1 MQQYIKIFFLEQDRK
16 IIAYVLNRVTQGT
29 SSPNFHFLYPNSSS
43 LPFSTGGNQ
52 GGEGREGPDPVLFLV
67 MYTKNSILHVMNMK
81 EKTDFKS
88 IFLCTKS
95 KRNLNVFMRGQN
107 KLSGQI

>member
-1 MQQYIKIFFLEQDRK
+1 
-16 IIAYVLNRVTQGT
+16 
-29 SSPNFHFLYPNSSS
+29 
-43 LPFSTGGNQ
+43 
-52 GGEGREGPDPVLFLV
+52 
-67 MYTKNSILHVMNMK
+67 MNMK

-107 KLSGQI
+107 KLSGHIQFRTQISPCTGS